1 MKIEEPE
8 EYSELT
14 CDGGNE
20 ISASEDETVTI
31 TAKELEDNMKKQII
45 NNITEFKTM
54 DESEIIDLF
63 CDINGLGE
71 GLVPIEK
78 FDMRTYTASWYRR
91 KFPNFPPQFYELMEK
106 ASQEKIA
113 NFTMDGK
120 KEGMIKINEEQT
132 ISFGGTSNEP
142 GSGSE
147 DAADLDAPP
156 LVGDEKI
163 PKGDFLQISDL
174 SDLKPPELVRSK
186 N

>member
-1 MKIEEPE
+1 
-8 EYSELT
+8 
-14 CDGGNE
+14 
-20 ISASEDETVTI
+20 
-31 TAKELEDNMKKQII
+31 
-45 NNITEFKTM
+45 M

-78 FDMRTYTASWYRR
+78 FDIRTYTASWYRR

-142 GSGSE
+142 GVASQLRRPSKMGRGSIFGSG
-147 DAADLDAPP
+147 PQC
-156 LVGDEKI
+156 GY
-163 PKGDFLQISDL
+163 FLINKYLASSQLFSFLIYRSNF
-174 SDLKPPELVRSK
+174 SK
-186 N
+186 NILPAF